1 MCILIEI
8 WAENQETFLGFLL
21 VQTLEGDFT
30 KKKNLVTLWF
40 IDESLSNR
48 VDINK

>member
-8 WAENQETFLGFLL
+8 WAENQTFLGFLL